1 MTEPIEVKPFFEYDE
16 LIQRL
21 TDRGMLIKDPLRAQ
35 RKLTQVGY
43 YRLSGYW
50 HTSRRF
56 ERNARDI
63 QYFNEFQVNTCF
75 EDIFEFYLF
84 DKRLRIEF
92 TDALERIEIYLRTII
107 AHEIGRIAPLAYLD
121 RKQFSR
127 DAFKA
132 NAKIHYDDW
141 LARHNKLIEGS
152 KEESIDN
159 HRDKGKPIPIW
170 VAAEVWDFG
179 ALSKFYSILSGKNQ
193 DLICNRL
200 GLDNRKEL
208 DNWLIN
214 LNGIRNRCAHH
225 ARLCNRP
232 NPRTLSIPRKG
243 YFNLLELGPN
253 QRSKFYGIIAVI
265 WFLLK
270 KIGPSS
276 NWICRVANII
286 DQKPDIPGFNFRS
299 MGFPEDGF
307 PRRLFPETIQELP
320 IVNKPSPQE
329 EFEARVNALLAF
341 RQEFNLEDTLSKEAE
356 SVQNLI
362 EKLTE
367 FSYEVDEAIRRT

>member
-21 TDRGMLIKDPLRAQ
+21 TDRGMRLKDPLRAQ

-50 HTSRRF
+50 HTSKKF
-56 ERNARDI
+56 KRNGSEI
-63 QYFNEFQVNTCF
+63 QYLNEFQENTYF
-75 EDIFEFYLF
+75 ENIFEFYLF
-84 DKRLRIEF
+84 DKRLRIEL

-121 RKQFSR
+121 KKQFSR
-127 DAFKA
+127 DAFKP
-132 NAKIHYDDW
+132 NAKIRYMDW

-159 HRDKGKPIPIW
+159 HRNKEKPIPIW

-193 DLICNRL
+193 DLICDRL

-225 ARLCNRP
+225 ARLCNRQ

-243 YFNLLELGPN
+243 YFNLLDLSQN
-253 QRSKFYGIIAVI
+253 QRNKFYGIVAVI

-270 KIGPSS
+270 QIGSNS
-276 NWICRVANII
+276 NWICRIADII
-286 DQKPDIPGFNFRS
+286 DQKPEIPGFNFRS
-299 MGFPEDGF
+299 MGFPEEGF
-307 PRRLFPETIQELP
+307 PRKLFVETTQGRAIVKKASPVEEL
-320 IVNKPSPQE
+320 
-329 EFEARVNALLAF
+329 EARVNALLAF
-341 RQEFNLEDTLSKEAE
+341 KQEFELESTLSKDIEH
-356 SVQNLI
+356 VQALI

-367 FSYEVDEAIRRT
+367 FSYEVDEAIRQT